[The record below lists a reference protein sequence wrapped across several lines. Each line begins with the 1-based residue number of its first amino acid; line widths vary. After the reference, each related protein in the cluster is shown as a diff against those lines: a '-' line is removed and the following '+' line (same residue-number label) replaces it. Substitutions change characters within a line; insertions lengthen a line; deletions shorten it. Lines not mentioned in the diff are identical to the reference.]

1 MTIQYNS
8 FIYIWYNSVKKM
20 FYIGKHS
27 GSIHDGY
34 ICSSKYMKIDYR
46 RNPEHFKRRIL
57 EYIFD
62 TDGNQM
68 LQAELKWLGMIP
80 DSQLGKKYYNLK
92 NKNFGNTRGCK
103 KSYVWNQGLSKEQQ
117 QEYLEM
123 RKNKLFCLLSE
134 KPKKGMIFKPL
145 INYHCAYCDKQFDSK
160 KERRFCSSICSAKW
174 GAENGSPEKISKG
187 RMGIPAWNKGLPNPT
202 ASENGK
208 KSAAKQSATVTG
220 RKLFIRPDGSRTWI
234 YPNKENSITDKI

>member
-1 MTIQYNS
+1 
-8 FIYIWYNSVKKM
+8 M

-34 ICSSKYMKIDYR
+34 VCSSKFMKIDYK

-57 EYIFD
+57 EYVNDI
-62 TDGNQM
+62 DGSQM
-68 LQAELKWLGMIP
+68 LQAELKWLSLIP

-103 KSYVWNQGLSKEQQ
+103 KSYTWNTGMSRQQ
-117 QEYLEM
+117 QKEYTEM

-134 KPKKGMIFKPL
+134 KPKRGVIFKPL

-160 KERRFCSSICSAKW
+160 NERRFCSPKCSAKW
-174 GAENGSPEKISKG
+174 GAENGAPEKISKAKKG
-187 RMGIPAWNKGLPNPT
+187 KKAWNKGLANET
-202 ASENGK
+202 AAENGK
-208 KSAAKQSATVTG
+208 KGAAKQSATVTG
-220 RKLFIRPDGSRTWI
+220 RKIAIIDGKRTWI
-234 YPNKENSITDKI
+234 YPNKTIPEDKV